1 MLSRGK
7 TLSRT
12 PIGWF
17 VWRCAIQKKCQRG
30 WGDRMT
36 DCYCLFDADKSKDV
50 VMLACWGLC
59 VLNSASSLC
68 CLGSQRCTSKWL
80 SFIQS
85 CLARGLDTHQREAD
99 CAMNMILHICFTY
112 SIVWFLVHSYLLF
125 LQVYRPQLHCLEYLL
140 LPPH

>member
-50 VMLACWGLC
+50 VMLACWGLW
-59 VLNSASSLC
+59 VLNSASSLL
-68 CLGSQRCTSKWL
+68 LGFAAVHWQVVRLYT
-80 SFIQS
+80 
-85 CLARGLDTHQREAD
+85 
-99 CAMNMILHICFTY
+99 ILLGTWCRHA
-112 SIVWFLVHSYLLF
+112 
-125 LQVYRPQLHCLEYLL
+125 PA
-140 LPPH
+140 